1 MESER
6 STPSQTNELDARTMP
21 RVWPISG
28 GSPVS
33 PSNRRYPRK
42 LAPAYPIWSSVRRSV
57 DTLVS
62 EQCPGDAGCL
72 IGHGRPARRLS
83 AAAPGAGRSSRDAC
97 PAWRVASAAR
107 FAHHARASALCSHPR
122 ASISAPACPC
132 RHSSVVGARD
142 RARAESC
149 RPERNCAPS
158 PIVAT
163 SAVAVM
169 TPTPG
174 IVARRRLAWLGSV
187 PSQKRRLQ
195 LLDPGLSR
203 TEAAQPGSRAPRA
216 PEGAVAHH
224 PRIFDDGNQFLH
236 PRRPLSDDQ
245 SELRTVAAQRIDHH
259 GALTDQQLTGPV
271 QHQNRL
277 LLGAFRRCKAH
288 RRTRHRLADRFP
300 HPPRRSCSS

>member
-6 STPSQTNELDARTMP
+6 SAPSQTKELDARTMP

-28 GSPVS
+28 GALFRHQIVVT
-33 PSNRRYPRK
+33 
-42 LAPAYPIWSSVRRSV
+42 LASWRPPYPIWSGVRRSV

-72 IGHGRPARRLS
+72 IGHGDQHDVLS

-132 RHSSVVGARD
+132 RHSSVVGAPD
-142 RARAESC
+142 RARPRAVGPSG
-149 RPERNCAPS
+149 NCAPS

-174 IVARRRLAWLGSV
+174 IVARRRLAWLDRCHAISV
-187 PSQKRRLQ
+187 AS
-195 LLDPGLSR
+195 SR
-203 TEAAQPGSRAPRA
+203 DSPYGTLPAR
-216 PEGAVAHH
+216 
-224 PRIFDDGNQFLH
+224 
-236 PRRPLSDDQ
+236 
-245 SELRTVAAQRIDHH
+245 
-259 GALTDQQLTGPV
+259 
-271 QHQNRL
+271 
-277 LLGAFRRCKAH
+277 
-288 RRTRHRLADRFP
+288 
-300 HPPRRSCSS
+300 